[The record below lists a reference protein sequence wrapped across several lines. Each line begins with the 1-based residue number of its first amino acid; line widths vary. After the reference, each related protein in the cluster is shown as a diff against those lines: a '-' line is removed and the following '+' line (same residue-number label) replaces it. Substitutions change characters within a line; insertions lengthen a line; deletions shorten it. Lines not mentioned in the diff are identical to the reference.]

1 MAATFSAVCKHL
13 LYTTLHAVKNWTIVQ
28 EHTPSHTRHSSPLIG
43 RCIVTLWALP
53 RQTGPQSLNLS
64 LFQHNWGMKQFEV
77 SSCDSRSISL
87 GQLPCSPVQAPF
99 IVWSVLVVS
108 AAFNPKR
115 SHHHKWI
122 STLITTYVRCARLCS
137 ISMHKRNNCTDF
149 RWQKIQKHCFYVR
162 QLQNV
167 SQCCY
172 VKQMSKRF
180 KFCELSDARRTY

>member
-64 LFQHNWGMKQFEV
+64 LSQHNWGMKQFEV
-77 SSCDSRSISL
+77 SSCDSRSINL

-137 ISMHKRNNCTDF
+137 ISMHKA
-149 RWQKIQKHCFYVR
+149 Q
-162 QLQNV
+162 QLQWFSLAENTETLLLCQNCRMYRNAV
-167 SQCCY
+167 TS
-172 VKQMSKRF
+172 SKCRSV
-180 KFCELSDARRTY
+180 LSFAN